1 MNCGGIFHYKSGLI
15 KSPDS
20 NRDGWHDPY
29 VDCHWTLQADDDHV
43 IRFEL
48 ILYGTPETTGC
59 YQDVLNV
66 SKTVCKTAVTH

>member
-1 MNCGGIFHYKSGLI
+1 MDCGGIFHYKSGLI

-29 VDCHWTLQADDDHV
+29 VDCLWTLQVDVDHV

-59 YQDVLNV
+59 YQDTLFV
-66 SKTVCKTAVTH
+66 SSFSLIESAKL